1 MHTPHVQRAYHRVT
15 GSVYDEMA
23 GMGAYIHIYAHM
35 YSYTFSYEHMSSFA
49 VNIERTCPQLR
60 TVISL
65 LRNFPCSLP
74 LSLLSLS
81 PPSLPFRAGEDGG
94 VNNAEICV
102 SVPHS
107 FNGPCFQDLGL
118 PLTASKIKANILKS
132 PFCSDVV

>member
-23 GMGAYIHIYAHM
+23 GMG
-35 YSYTFSYEHMSSFA
+35 
-49 VNIERTCPQLR
+49 
-60 TVISL
+60 
-65 LRNFPCSLP
+65 
-74 LSLLSLS
+74 
-81 PPSLPFRAGEDGG
+81 EDGG
-94 VNNAEICV
+94 VNNAESCV

-107 FNGPCFQDLGL
+107 INGPCFQDLGL